1 MSINCRALPGPMPGS
16 SGSSRA
22 PATIVARIFGQPEKG
37 HQVLD
42 VGRLD
47 ELQPAVL
54 VEGDVGPGQLGF
66 QQDAVVRRAEQHRLP
81 PQVDAR
87 LAVFAESGG

>member
-16 SGSSRA
+16 SGSSA
-22 PATIVARIFGQPEKG
+22 QPGHHVARVLGQPQEG

-54 VEGDVGPGQLGF
+54 VEGDVAPRQLGF
-66 QQDAVVRRAEQHRLP
+66 EQHAVVRGAEQDRLP
-81 PQVDAR
+81 PQSDAR
-87 LAVFAESGG
+87 LAVLEDAAG